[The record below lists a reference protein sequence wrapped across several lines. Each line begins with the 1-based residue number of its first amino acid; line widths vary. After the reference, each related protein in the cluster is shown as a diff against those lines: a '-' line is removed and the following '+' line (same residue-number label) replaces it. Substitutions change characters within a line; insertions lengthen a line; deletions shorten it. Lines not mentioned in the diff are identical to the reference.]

1 MCGLTGF
8 IDFTRRTSAG
18 DLAQRV
24 EAMAETLRHRGP
36 DDGGVWTDAEA
47 GVALGFRR
55 LSIIDLSAQGHQPM
69 SSASGRHVIVFNG
82 EVYNFRELREELGA
96 AGASF
101 RGGSDTEVI
110 VEAIEAWG
118 LEKALGRFVGMFA
131 IALWDRRQRTLHLV
145 RDRLGVKPLYWGRR
159 GNLLLF
165 GSELKALRAHPGWT
179 PEIDRGALASY
190 FRFAYV
196 PAPHSIYQGIEKVM
210 PGTIV
215 SIGPE
220 GDAST
225 SAYWSLADIR
235 DGNKKSPF
243 QGSDD
248 EATDELDRLIRE
260 SVGLRMIS
268 DVPLGAFLSGGIDS
282 STVVAVMQALSTRPV
297 KTFTIGFDDA
307 AFDEAEDAKRVAEH
321 LGTDHTELYVRPA
334 EAREVIPRLADL
346 YDEPFA
352 DSSQIPTALVSRL
365 ARKDV
370 TVSLSGDGGDELFGG
385 YDRYLQGRSL
395 WARLGAIPRPL
406 RPLVAGVF
414 KAIPVPAWNALFSL
428 LPAAMTPGQKGETMH
443 WLAGNLTGGNF
454 DALYRRL
461 VSTWNDPEILVQGAA
476 EAASP
481 FWAGDGG
488 PGGGDGEDVL
498 ERMMYLDGVTYLPDD
513 IMAKLDRASMAF
525 GLEAREP
532 LLDHRIFEFAW
543 RLPEN
548 LKFRNGNGKWLL
560 RKVLAR
566 YVPPELTE
574 RPKMGFSVPVGDWL
588 RGPLRDWA
596 EDLLSERRLA
606 SDGILDPA
614 MVRGTWERLLGG
626 DTAADARI
634 WTVLMFQA
642 WRERWRT

>member
-8 IDFTRRTSAG
+8 LDFTRRTSAE
-18 DLAQRV
+18 DLGKRV

-36 DDGGVWTDAEA
+36 DDDGTWTDAEA

-55 LSIIDLSAQGHQPM
+55 LSIIDLSVQGHQPM
-69 SSASGRHVIVFNG
+69 SSTSGRHVIVFNG

-96 AGASF
+96 AGVSF

-110 VEAIEAWG
+110 LEAIEAWG
-118 LEKALGRFVGMFA
+118 LEKALRRFVGMFA
-131 IALWDRRQRTLHLV
+131 IALWDRRERTLHLV

-165 GSELKALRAHPGWT
+165 GSELKAIRAHPDWT
-179 PEIDRGALASY
+179 PEINRDALASY

-196 PAPHSIYQGIEKVM
+196 PAPHSIYSGIGKLL

-225 SAYWSLADIR
+225 NAYWSLAGIR
-235 DGNKKSPF
+235 DANKKSPF
-243 QGSDD
+243 RGSDD

-260 SVGLRMIS
+260 SVDLRMIS

-282 STVVAVMQALSTRPV
+282 STVAAVMQALSTRPV
-297 KTFTIGFDDA
+297 KTFTIGFDET

-321 LGTDHTELYVRPA
+321 LGTDHTELYVRPG

-352 DSSQIPTALVSRL
+352 DSSQIPTALVSQL

-395 WARLGAIPRPL
+395 WARLGTIPRPL
-406 RPLVAGVF
+406 RPLVAGAF
-414 KAIPVPAWNALFSL
+414 KAIPVSAWNALFTL
-428 LPAAMTPGQKGETMH
+428 LPAAITPGQKGETMH
-443 WLAGNLTGGNF
+443 WLAGNLAGGDF
-454 DALYRRL
+454 DALYQRL
-461 VSTWNDPEILVQGAA
+461 VSTWNDPEILVPGAA

-481 FWAGDGG
+481 FWAGDSGK
-488 PGGGDGEDVL
+488 EDVL
-498 ERMMYLDGVTYLPDD
+498 ERMMYLDSVTYLPDD
-513 IMAKLDRASMAF
+513 ILAKLDRASMAV

-548 LKFRNGNGKWLL
+548 LKHRNGKGKWLL
-560 RKVLAR
+560 RQVLAR

-574 RPKMGFSVPVGDWL
+574 RPKMGFSIPIGDWL
-588 RGPLRDWA
+588 KGPLRDWA
-596 EDLLSERRLA
+596 EDLLSEKRL
-606 SDGILDPA
+606 SGDGLLDPGL
-614 MVRGTWERLLGG
+614 VRTTWKRLLAGHPG
-626 DTAADARI
+626 ADARI

-642 WRERWRT
+642 WRHRWRTN